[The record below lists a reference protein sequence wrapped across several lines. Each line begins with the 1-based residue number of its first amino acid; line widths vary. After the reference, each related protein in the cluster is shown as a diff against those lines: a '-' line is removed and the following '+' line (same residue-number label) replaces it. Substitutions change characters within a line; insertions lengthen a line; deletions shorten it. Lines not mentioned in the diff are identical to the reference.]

1 LIGGGREK
9 IGVFAQFLRIL
20 FYYIFCNF
28 FLYISFIFHIVS
40 QIVIQSVSE
49 LVDIKAS
56 IANNMQFDRLSRD
69 RSNKVATT
77 ALLFVVL
84 TGVIIISSAVGGGRR
99 VRVAMAFAAS
109 SPSSSSSTFQ
119 QKYKANK
126 NNKEVKNNE
135 QIITMLQS
143 PHPIYSPIEKLE
155 QTIEDCKKLGITDW
169 DIYGDFDK
177 QAGGSASSSSFL
189 RSFEN
194 EISYE
199 FGKEDGVFMPS
210 GGMAQSIAL
219 LIHSNNQTTNSNTN
233 SNDDH
238 DHDDHDEKNSERES
252 KEKKKKRFFICHKT
266 SHLLLHEQDGY
277 RELCG
282 LDAIS
287 LPNNDIGLG
296 LGASPL
302 LYQHVQD
309 YFEKQD
315 QEQQNID
322 NNVKESMISTI
333 MLELPHRE
341 LGGKITPWDDII
353 QLRNFATTRD
363 IKLHCDGARIFEAT
377 TATGYQKSSS
387 LAELVDP
394 FDSVYISFYKGLGG
408 MSGAMLLGSKEF
420 CDEARIWLRRF
431 GGNLYTL
438 LPYAVSGWAGYKRH
452 WKDIIITNSDD
463 DYNDNEQQ
471 PMMMSFQDKKD
482 KLVHI
487 VKELSS
493 SSKNIINNT
502 NNQKQSILLFEP
514 SIPEVNMVHC
524 YLQPSKEMCE
534 IIRDE
539 IINEYNGISIFHR
552 LRSIEEE
559 EDGSVDY
566 VAFQKGYRCKFELSI
581 GEANG
586 NIPNKIW
593 IQAWSAFF
601 NNVTLLSAG
610 S

>member
-1 LIGGGREK
+1 
-9 IGVFAQFLRIL
+9 
-20 FYYIFCNF
+20 
-28 FLYISFIFHIVS
+28 
-40 QIVIQSVSE
+40 
-49 LVDIKAS
+49 
-56 IANNMQFDRLSRD
+56 MQVNRPSRD
-69 RSNKVATT
+69 RSKKVATT
-77 ALLFVVL
+77 TLLLVVL
-84 TGVIIISSAVGGGRR
+84 TGVIIISSAVGGRHR
-99 VRVAMAFAAS
+99 VRVMAFAAS
-109 SPSSSSSTFQ
+109 SPSSSSSSPSRFQ
-119 QKYKANK
+119 TKRFNK
-126 NNKEVKNNE
+126 VNNNKDE
-135 QIITMLQS
+135 QNKEKIITMLQS

-155 QTIEDCKKLGITDW
+155 QTIEDCKKLGITEW

-177 QAGGSASSSSFL
+177 QAGSASSASFL

-194 EISYE
+194 EISQE

-219 LIHSNNQTTNSNTN
+219 LIHSNTHTNSNTN
-233 SNDDH
+233 NDD
-238 DHDDHDEKNSERES
+238 DDDEKNSKS
-252 KEKKKKRFFICHKT
+252 KSKKKLSFICHRT

-282 LDAIS
+282 LDAII
-287 LPNNDIGLG
+287 LPHNDIGLG

-309 YFEKQD
+309 YFE
-315 QEQQNID
+315 EQRQNND
-322 NNVKESMISTI
+322 NGNDVRESMISTI

-341 LGGKITPWDDII
+341 LGGKITPWEDII
-353 QLRNFATTRD
+353 QLRKFATTHD

-377 TATGYQKSSS
+377 TATGYNQHNKSL

-420 CDEARIWLRRF
+420 CDEARVWLRRF

-452 WKDIIITNSDD
+452 WKDRTKINNGDD
-463 DYNDNEQQ
+463 ENNNDDNVEQ
-471 PMMMSFQDKKD
+471 PMMTFQDKKD

-493 SSKNIINNT
+493 SS
-502 NNQKQSILLFEP
+502 NNQKSILLFEP

-524 YLQPSKEMCE
+524 YLRPSKETCE
-534 IIRDE
+534 LIRDE

-552 LRSIEEE
+552 SRPIEEE
-559 EDGSVDY
+559 EDGVDY

-586 NIPNKIW
+586 NIPTKIW

-601 NNVTLLSAG
+601 NKVTLLS
-610 S
+610 SSES